1 MGSHFRSTIASISI
15 SGSREFSR
23 PERLAAKNQLFN
35 LPECRLEGG
44 ESLYMKRLN
53 RLTLAFSKKLENFEA
68 AVGLH
73 FASYNF
79 VEASQFPENDACNGA
94 WNREG
99 LLDVW

>member
-73 FASYNF
+73 FASLDSLWRTLRN
-79 VEASQFPENDACNGA
+79 ACPQER
-94 WNREG
+94 WLSRSRS
-99 LLDVW
+99 LVHSS